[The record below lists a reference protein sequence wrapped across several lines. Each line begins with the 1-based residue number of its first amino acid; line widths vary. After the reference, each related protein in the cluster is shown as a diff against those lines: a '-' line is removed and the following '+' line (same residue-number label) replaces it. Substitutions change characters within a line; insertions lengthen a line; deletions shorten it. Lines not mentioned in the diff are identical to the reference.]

1 MAFVGLFDFFCMF
14 LPFCHYI
21 GVLGSVSSSTLI
33 EEQVQAE
40 EAPEQS
46 AKPPPTAPATGQ
58 KTKRTRTTSATSKAG
73 YQLTDI
79 EHKYFE
85 SQIELNSKLQRALPS
100 VERALTAWERFLV
113 AKEEKLQLE
122 IKLLKRQTEKDGQ

>member
-1 MAFVGLFDFFCMF
+1 MF

-33 EEQVQAE
+33 EEQAE
-40 EAPEQS
+40 EVPEQS

-58 KTKRTRTTSATSKAG
+58 KTKRKRTRTTSATSKAG

-100 VERALTAWERFLV
+100 VERAMTAWERFLV

-122 IKLLKRQTEKDGQ
+122 IKLLKRQTEKDGHW